1 MYVKGLKSLIFSNN
15 TYECGTVIPTHLVSP
30 VVMGRTK
37 FEVPCSIFR
46 SQKQGVRVQLAKDE
60 YASPFNVWKSDV
72 WVCLMNNRVKA
83 VWVWCLMSVCS
94 KPKFRCLSSIINRW
108 TCSSLSVVQKMMFE
122 LVWWS
127 TWLKTSVRKRS

>member
-46 SQKQGVRVQLAKDE
+46 SQKQGVQVQLAKDE
-60 YASPFNVWKSDV
+60 CASPFNVWKSDV
-72 WVCLMNNRVKA
+72 WVCLMNNLVKA
-83 VWVWCLMSVCS
+83 VWVRCLMSVCS
-94 KPKFRCLSSIINRW
+94 KPKFRCSSSFIIRW
-108 TCSSLSVVQKMMFE
+108 TYSSSFE
-122 LVWWS
+122 
-127 TWLKTSVRKRS
+127 VRKMVFEFVGCSIK